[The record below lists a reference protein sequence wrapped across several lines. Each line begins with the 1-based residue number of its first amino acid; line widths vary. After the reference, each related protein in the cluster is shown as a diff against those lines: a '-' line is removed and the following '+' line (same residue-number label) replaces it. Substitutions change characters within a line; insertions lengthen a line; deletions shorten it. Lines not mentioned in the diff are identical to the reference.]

1 MTVPPYYRR
10 VWTDAAVGV
19 AVAFVLAVALWIA
32 GTRTVA
38 AIRQDERAKLQQSGD
53 ALLTAALKHSATL
66 RRERDSLAA
75 EVAKVDTV
83 LVTRIRRVRDTAWLP
98 ADSSP
103 AVVLR
108 ACRSELDALA
118 ADCNA
123 FRQAATTALAKADT
137 SRRSDSTV
145 IAGLSLQLAAVR
157 RADSLKATQLAT
169 RSRWGLVARG
179 VCVGSLAAHALTLS
193 R

>member
-1 MTVPPYYRR
+1 MSYYRPSPVR
-10 VWTDAAVGV
+10 VVWGV
-19 AVAFVLAVALWIA
+19 VIALALALALWFA
-32 GTRTVA
+32 WRATA
-38 AIRQDERAKLQQSGD
+38 NAIRQDERAKVLTEGTGLLRE
-53 ALLTAALKHSATL
+53 ALEHG
-66 RRERDSLAA
+66 RRLAHERDSLAQR
-75 EVAKVDTV
+75 VAKVDTV